1 MDEASTGNVA
11 VLAMGRP
18 GEEEEESWI
27 PLVQEEPPRSSQLQ
41 QQIAA
46 PNFSTSPFTPPRRE
60 SLEATQKRMDARIR
74 LKRGLVDHPLNQGWR
89 FFAKHFASEIWQLDV
104 HLRLGIVLVV
114 IGSILQMFMWALSFR
129 WYHPRTIILSLV
141 FAVSF
146 VYLAPEDVEKQ
157 IRAFFRLLTTPNREF
172 DVADYVD
179 PTTMRKIFLA
189 LLVIPTLLEART
201 FGFLSKVMAESGLA
215 NNVSVGF
222 VLAAFLAYR
231 LKKQKST
238 PRECIQRG
246 IHILYGFALLVS
258 ILRVDL
264 GRLPAL
270 MGPFFLATGTLVLSY
285 RDDDMNWLSRSV
297 RHALRLTLRDVLAS
311 VSETVAE
318 DEMLQLAM
326 LRWIVD
332 YWSYQPPETRAPVP
346 NSTTSDRESHPTPT
360 ASSFPVRITQ
370 PQPVPHQEL
379 QWEQLR
385 PMLDMTTDQM
395 IEEVPTHT
403 PHYTRIQ
410 SESRPPSTDSCA
422 QTKDNESLHNLK
434 SMLAALDIDDRAK
447 PAVMAYKQAVAAFP
461 PSRRQALWFSVV
473 RRCPA
478 MLMLLY
484 RYMIA
489 SDLAF
494 ASTVTLLPFAI
505 MEAFRVLH
513 WAEACQRAFYCGAQN
528 SENEQL
534 AAGGSIAP
542 SISIPVGMDSMC
554 ILLSG
559 DFYTPSR
566 PPSLLQVW
574 VNICSSVAA
583 LEMGLTAA
591 RCAQT
596 TAVAADFAGNIISLA
611 QFGVE
616 VSQHG
621 WAHGLTVMVQE
632 LVHLHATQSTGRNT
646 KYASAAINAVR
657 NGSIFARNVRA
668 LAEENGGN
676 PVIEPL
682 LDVLSAIVGRGWL
695 WGRENNQESTVTVE
709 EISVE
714 EKPSERDEQDLS
726 IELEESSIEAISLAQ
741 DAETVLSG
749 DGAQTDEPASVAP
762 EPDSKLLPQ
771 LTNEDNSMEDLSE
784 LMQLIA
790 DAFEQGL
797 ILEVSSCDNMFAF
810 YRYILLQLTSR
821 ETCCRLRRMRSWK
834 QFSKLE
840 LGNIEVQGELL
851 WSKWRKALEACLNR
865 QKLRHCHIAQI
876 KRQRR
881 RVSPHIKE
889 TWKGA
894 HQWVLR
900 LVHPPVKK

>member
-1 MDEASTGNVA
+1 MDEASTGNAA
-11 VLAMGRP
+11 VPVMGQS

-27 PLVQEEPPRSSQLQ
+27 PIAQEERPRGAQLQ
-41 QQIAA
+41 HQIAS
-46 PNFSTSPFTPPRRE
+46 PNVSTSPPTLPPHRE
-60 SLEATQKRMDARIR
+60 SLEATRKRMDTTIR
-74 LKRGLVDHPLNQGWR
+74 LKQGLVDHPLNQGWR
-89 FFAKHFASEIWQLDV
+89 LFAKHFATEIWQLDV
-104 HLRLGIVLVV
+104 HLRLGTILVV
-114 IGSILQMFMWALSFR
+114 IGSILQMFTWALSFR
-129 WYHPRTIILSLV
+129 WYHPRTIILLLV
-141 FAVSF
+141 FALSF
-146 VYLAPEDVEKQ
+146 VYLAPRDVEKQ
-157 IRAFFRLLTTPNREF
+157 ILALFRLLSTPNNES
-172 DVADYVD
+172 DEADYVD
-179 PTTMRKIFLA
+179 PTLMRNLFLA
-189 LLVIPTLLEART
+189 LLMIPTLLEVRS

-215 NNVSVGF
+215 HNISVGF
-222 VLAAFLAYR
+222 LLAAFLTYR

-238 PRECIQRG
+238 PRECIQHG

-270 MGPFFLATGTLVLSY
+270 MGPFFLATGTLLLSY
-285 RDDDMNWLSRSV
+285 REDGMNWRSRTV
-297 RHALRLTLRDVLAS
+297 RHALRLTLRDILAN

-346 NSTTSDRESHPTPT
+346 NRATNDTESHPTPT
-360 ASSFPVRITQ
+360 VSSLPVRTSQ
-370 PQPVPHQEL
+370 PQPAPYHEL
-379 QWEQLR
+379 QWEELR

-403 PHYTRIQ
+403 PDDAGRQ
-410 SESRPPSTDSCA
+410 SESRPPSTNSST
-422 QTKDNESLHNLK
+422 QTEDNGSLHNLK
-434 SMLAALDIDDRAK
+434 SMLAALDVDGRAK

-484 RYMIA
+484 RYLIA
-489 SDLAF
+489 SDLAL

-513 WAEACQRAFYCGAQN
+513 WAEACQTALKGGSQD
-528 SENEQL
+528 SEMEQL
-534 AAGGSIAP
+534 PAGGSIAP
-542 SISIPVGMDSMC
+542 SISIPSGMDPMC

-574 VNICSSVAA
+574 ANICSSVTA

-596 TAVAADFAGNIISLA
+596 TAVVADFAGNIISLA

-621 WAHGLTVMVQE
+621 WVHGLTVMVQE
-632 LVHLHATQSTGRNT
+632 LFHLHVTQSTGQNT
-646 KYASAAINAVR
+646 KYASAAINAIR
-657 NGSIFARNVRA
+657 NGNIVAHNVRA
-668 LAEENGGN
+668 LTQENGGN
-676 PVIEPL
+676 PVIEVL
-682 LDVLSAIVGRGWL
+682 GVLSAIVGRGWL
-695 WGRENNQESTVTVE
+695 WGKENNQESTVTIE

-714 EKPSERDEQDLS
+714 KKLEQELS
-726 IELEESSIEAISLAQ
+726 IKFQETSDNEISSAQ
-741 DAETVLSG
+741 DAETVVSG
-749 DGAQTDEPASVAP
+749 DGAQTGEPSSVAFK
-762 EPDSKLLPQ
+762 PDSKSLP
-771 LTNEDNSMEDLSE
+771 LPKNEDNSTDDLSE

-797 ILEVSSCDNMFAF
+797 ILEVSSYDIMFAF
-810 YRYILLQLTSR
+810 YCYILLQLTSR
-821 ETCCRLRRMRSWK
+821 E
-834 QFSKLE
+834 
-840 LGNIEVQGELL
+840 N
-851 WSKWRKALEACLNR
+851 
-865 QKLRHCHIAQI
+865 
-876 KRQRR
+876 
-881 RVSPHIKE
+881 
-889 TWKGA
+889 
-894 HQWVLR
+894 
-900 LVHPPVKK
+900 